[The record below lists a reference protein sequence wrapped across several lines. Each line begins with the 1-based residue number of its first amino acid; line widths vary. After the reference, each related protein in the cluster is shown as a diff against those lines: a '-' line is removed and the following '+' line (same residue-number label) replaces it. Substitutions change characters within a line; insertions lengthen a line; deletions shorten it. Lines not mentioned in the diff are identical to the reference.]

1 MEKVWSTRDHL
12 NTNEHWKLEKDGL
25 EILKEI
31 PEIAAMEYASLDKS
45 DIERLKWAGIYAQR
59 PKNGRFLVRVKLSSG
74 AMTAEQARVIAGISR
89 DFGADSIQITIR
101 QCIQVHNLTQKDF
114 PEVLRR
120 LDAAG
125 LTSVEGCGDVPR
137 NILGNPL
144 MGIDPEELFDT
155 TDIVKEAAEA
165 LIGNPEFSNLPRKYK
180 ISISANPRDTGFARI
195 NDIAFVPAVRRR
207 QGEVQN
213 GFHVYVG
220 GGLSSNPMLAE
231 KLSFFIRPEE
241 TLSVIRAVALIFRD
255 YGYRESR
262 THCRL
267 KFLVQ
272 DWGKEK
278 LEKTIESYTGPL
290 LRGGREYLHRWN
302 YGRFHGFHRQK
313 QEGLYY
319 AGLNVPMGHME
330 AADLAALADL
340 ADRYGDGTMRTTNSQ
355 CVILANIPERNLAS
369 LREEPLLEKF
379 RPDPGYFEGYAAAC
393 TGNRY
398 CSFAPVDSKA
408 VLGRLIASLEA
419 SFPEMDVPFRV
430 NVTGCVHSCAHPQ
443 LADIGFTG
451 GKMRWKDAVTDGYA
465 VWIGGTLGRNAHFGY
480 QLDGRVPEERLE
492 AFTKSVVS
500 LYLAERKRGE
510 DFTIFAKRIGS
521 EPFQKL
527 LGDAAA

>member
-1 MEKVWSTRDHL
+1 MEKVWSTRENL
-12 NTNEHWKLEKDGL
+12 NTNELWKLEKDGL

-31 PEIAAMEYASLDKS
+31 PEIAGMNYASLEKS

-74 AMTAEQARVIAGISR
+74 AMTAAQARVIAGISK

-155 TDIVKEAAEA
+155 TDIVREAAEA

-195 NDIAFVPAVRRR
+195 NDIAFVPAVRKR
-207 QGEVQN
+207 QGSVQN

-241 TLSVIRAVALIFRD
+241 TLSVIKAVAFIFRD

-278 LEKTIESYTGPL
+278 LE
-290 LRGGREYLHRWN
+290 
-302 YGRFHGFHRQK
+302 
-313 QEGLYY
+313 
-319 AGLNVPMGHME
+319 
-330 AADLAALADL
+330 
-340 ADRYGDGTMRTTNSQ
+340 DR
-355 CVILANIPERNLAS
+355 
-369 LREEPLLEKF
+369 
-379 RPDPGYFEGYAAAC
+379 
-393 TGNRY
+393 
-398 CSFAPVDSKA
+398 
-408 VLGRLIASLEA
+408 
-419 SFPEMDVPFRV
+419 
-430 NVTGCVHSCAHPQ
+430 
-443 LADIGFTG
+443 
-451 GKMRWKDAVTDGYA
+451 
-465 VWIGGTLGRNAHFGY
+465 
-480 QLDGRVPEERLE
+480 
-492 AFTKSVVS
+492 KSVV
-500 LYLAERKRGE
+500 
-510 DFTIFAKRIGS
+510 
-521 EPFQKL
+521 
-527 LGDAAA
+527 

>member
-1 MEKVWSTRDHL
+1 MEKVWADRENL
-12 NTNEHWKLEKDGL
+12 NVNEKWKLEKDGL

-31 PEIAAMEYASLDKS
+31 PEIAATDYASLAKS

-74 AMTAEQARVIAGISR
+74 EMTAAQARVIAGISR

-101 QCIQVHNLTQKDF
+101 QCIQIHNLTQQNF

-155 TDIVKEAAEA
+155 TDIVRKTAEA
-165 LIGNPEFSNLPRKYK
+165 LIGNPAFSNLPRKYK

-195 NDIAFVPAVRRR
+195 NDIAFVPAVRKR
-207 QGEVQN
+207 QGVTEN

-241 TLSVIRAVALIFRD
+241 TLSVIRAVAFIFRD
-255 YGYRESR
+255 FGYRESR

-290 LRGGREYLHRWN
+290 LRGGREYMRRWN
-302 YGRFHGFHRQK
+302 YGRFHGFHKQK
-313 QEGLYY
+313 QPSLYY
-319 AGLNVPMGHME
+319 AGLHVPMGHMK
-330 AADLAALADL
+330 AADLEALANL
-340 ADRYGDGTMRTTNSQ
+340 ADEYGDGTMRTTNSQ
-355 CVILANIPERNLAS
+355 CVIVANIPERSLAA
-369 LREEPLLEKF
+369 LKAEPLLEKF
-379 RPDPGYFEGYAAAC
+379 RPDPGPFEGYAAAC

-419 SFPEMDVPFRV
+419 SFPKMDVPFRI
-430 NVTGCVHSCAHPQ
+430 NLTGCVHSCAQPQ
-443 LADIGFTG
+443 VADIGLTG

-492 AFTKSVVS
+492 GFVKAVVA
-500 LYLAERKRGE
+500 LYLSERKRGE
-510 DFTIFAKRIGS
+510 DFAVFVKRTGS
-521 EPFQKL
+521 EAFQKL
-527 LGDAAA
+527 LDDAAA